1 MEGKWRTTQP
11 PNPTTPQALL
21 EPLLGSAG
29 LNALDYYEQMNLAGM
44 VSVCKASSSMAEA
57 GRKLFDKSR
66 NLKKSNN
73 DSHRV
78 KQLLAKYGLEFSDIQ

>member
-1 MEGKWRTTQP
+1 MANNTAPT
-11 PNPTTPQALL
+11 PTTPQPLL

-29 LNALDYYEQMNLAGM
+29 LNALDYYEQMNLAAI
-44 VSVCKASSSMAEA
+44 VSVCKASRA

>member
-1 MEGKWRTTQP
+1 
-11 PNPTTPQALL
+11 
-21 EPLLGSAG
+21 
-29 LNALDYYEQMNLAGM
+29 
-44 VSVCKASSSMAEA
+44 MAEA